1 MKKAV
6 FIIAI
11 LVLSVLAGCASSK
24 LDPAFVGQKITV
36 FKSESCGCCDLYVNY
51 LEKQGFAVEVQDL
64 LDLND
69 IKKELKIPQSVRSC
83 HVSKVGDYFVEGHVP
98 VEAIT
103 KLLKE
108 KPDILGIALPGMP
121 SGSPGMPGAK
131 TEPFVVQAVHKDG
144 KITEF
149 MRL

>member
-1 MKKAV
+1 MKKTV

-11 LVLSVLAGCASSK
+11 LALSVLAGCTSSK

-64 LDLND
+64 LDLTD
-69 IKKELKIPQSVRSC
+69 IKKELKVPQSVRSC
-83 HVSKVGDYFVEGHVP
+83 HVSKVGNYFVEGHVP

-103 KLLKE
+103 KLLRE

-121 SGSPGMPGAK
+121 SGSPGMPGSK
-131 TEPFVVQAVHKDG
+131 TDDFIVYAVQKDG

-149 MRL
+149 VRL